1 MALNIEEQRNLQ
13 KLLNLFFPE
22 DQAYYEQNP
31 PNEQTLEETEN
42 MIIAINSCSVTAQR
56 FIEDLAGNRM
66 IRGFL
71 RKSLTK
77 LLHAL
82 KGKDAKYVG
91 TIGCTGRGQLNFRSA
106 IMATT
111 I

>member
-1 MALNIEEQRNLQ
+1 MALNADEQRNLRE
-13 KLLNLFFPE
+13 LLSLFFPE
-22 DQAYYEQNP
+22 DRGIYAGADLNEETL
-31 PNEQTLEETEN
+31 EQTETMLIE
-42 MIIAINSCSVTAQR
+42 INSCTVKAQK

-77 LLHAL
+77 FLHAL

-91 TIGCTGRGQLNFRSA
+91 NIGCTNVGRASYRQA
-106 IMATT
+106 IMATVY
-111 I
+111 